1 MGIKKVTHLDQIK
14 IIADRLFKTRDGQA
28 LMKFLSDRYY
38 DNKITDGDLSR
49 QIGQRDVVWTLKRLA
64 ETNDDRRK

>member
-1 MGIKKVTHLDQIK
+1 
-14 IIADRLFKTRDGQA
+14 
-28 LMKFLSDRYY
+28 MKFLSDRYY

-64 ETNDDRRK
+64 ETNDDKRN